1 MTSEPSLEIR
11 RLHASDDRLAVS
23 GIYEASWK
31 YAYRDILPREY
42 LESIPAGRWV
52 SGLDFSDRIH
62 LVMLD
67 GGRYIGA
74 ACCCAS
80 RFPEFTGWG
89 EIVSLYLLPE
99 YMGRGYGRP
108 LLEAAVAALCARGYE
123 KVFLWVLEENRRARG
138 LYERA
143 GFRYGGISR
152 EDVIGGRALRELA
165 YCRADR
171 DCR

>member
-1 MTSEPSLEIR
+1 MEIR
-11 RLHASDDRLAVS
+11 YLNEADDRLAVS

-31 YAYRDILPREY
+31 YAYRDILPGEY

-80 RFPEFTGWG
+80 RFPEFDGWG
-89 EIVSLYLLPE
+89 EIVSLYLLPS
-99 YMGRGYGRP
+99 YMGRGCGRP
-108 LLEAAVAALCARGYE
+108 LLEAAVSALAAQGYRNA
-123 KVFLWVLEENRRARG
+123 FLWVLEENRRARAF
-138 LYERA
+138 YERM
-143 GFRYGGISR
+143 GFQHSGVRR
-152 EDVIGGRALRELA
+152 ADVIGGKTVREAA
-165 YCRADR
+165 YCRR
-171 DCR
+171 IP

>member
-1 MTSEPSLEIR
+1 MDE
-11 RLHASDDRLAVS
+11 ADDRLAVS

-31 YAYRDILPREY
+31 YAYRDILPGEY

-80 RFPEFTGWG
+80 RFPEFDGWG
-89 EIVSLYLLPE
+89 ELVSLYLLPAA
-99 YMGRGYGRP
+99 MGRGYGRP
-108 LLEAAVAALCARGYE
+108 LLEAAVSALAGQGYRDA
-123 KVFLWVLEENRRARG
+123 FLWVLEENWRARAF
-138 LYERA
+138 YERM
-143 GFRYGGISR
+143 GFRPSGACR
-152 EDVIGGRALRELA
+152 ADVIGGRVVRELA
-165 YCRADR
+165 YCRSIP
-171 DCR
+171 

>member
-1 MTSEPSLEIR
+1 MNE
-11 RLHASDDRLAVS
+11 ADDRLAVS

-31 YAYRDILPREY
+31 YAYRDILPGEY

-80 RFPEFTGWG
+80 RFPEFDGWG
-89 EIVSLYLLPE
+89 EIVSLYLLPS
-99 YMGRGYGRP
+99 YMGRGCGRP
-108 LLEAAVAALCARGYE
+108 LLEAAVSALAAQGYRNA
-123 KVFLWVLEENRRARG
+123 FLWVLEENRRARAF
-138 LYERA
+138 YERM
-143 GFRYGGISR
+143 GFQHSGIR
-152 EDVIGGRALRELA
+152 RADVIGGKTVREAA
-165 YCRADR
+165 YCRR
-171 DCR
+171 IP

>member
-1 MTSEPSLEIR
+1 MEIR
-11 RLHASDDRLAVS
+11 YLNEADDRLAVS

-31 YAYRDILPREY
+31 YAYRDILPGEY

-80 RFPEFTGWG
+80 RFPEFDGWG
-89 EIVSLYLLPE
+89 ELVSLYLLPAA
-99 YMGRGYGRP
+99 MGRGYGRP
-108 LLEAAVAALCARGYE
+108 LLEAAVSALAGQGYRDA
-123 KVFLWVLEENRRARG
+123 FLWVLEENWRARAF
-138 LYERA
+138 YERM
-143 GFRYGGISR
+143 GFRPSGACR
-152 EDVIGGRALRELA
+152 ADVIGGRAVRELA
-165 YCRADR
+165 YC
-171 DCR
+171 CSIP

>member
-1 MTSEPSLEIR
+1 MNE
-11 RLHASDDRLAVS
+11 ADDRLAVS

-31 YAYRDILPREY
+31 YAYRDILPGEY

-80 RFPEFTGWG
+80 RFPEFDGWG
-89 EIVSLYLLPE
+89 EIVSLYLLPS
-99 YMGRGYGRP
+99 YMGRGCGRP
-108 LLEAAVAALCARGYE
+108 LLEAAVSALAAQGYRNA
-123 KVFLWVLEENRRARG
+123 FLWVLEENRRARAF
-138 LYERA
+138 YERM
-143 GFRYGGISR
+143 GFQHSGVRR
-152 EDVIGGRALRELA
+152 ADVIGGKTVREAA
-165 YCRADR
+165 YCRR
-171 DCR
+171 IP

>member
-1 MTSEPSLEIR
+1 MEIR
-11 RLHASDDRLAVS
+11 SLNEGDDRLAVS

-42 LESIPAGRWV
+42 LERIPAGRWV

-80 RFPEFTGWG
+80 RFSEFDGWG
-89 EIVSLYLLPE
+89 EIVSLYLLPS
-99 YMGRGYGRP
+99 YMGRGCGGP
-108 LLEAAVAALCARGYE
+108 LLEAAVSALADQGYRNI
-123 KVFLWVLEENRRARG
+123 FLWVLEENRRARAF
-138 LYERA
+138 YERM
-143 GFRYGGISR
+143 GFQRSGVCR
-152 EDVIGGRALRELA
+152 TDVIGGKAVEELA
-165 YCRADR
+165 YCRR
-171 DCR
+171 IP

>member
-1 MTSEPSLEIR
+1 MEIR
-11 RLHASDDRLAVS
+11 YLNEADDRLAVS

-31 YAYRDILPREY
+31 YAYRDILPGEY

-80 RFPEFTGWG
+80 RFPEFDGWG
-89 EIVSLYLLPE
+89 EIVSLYLLPS
-99 YMGRGYGRP
+99 YMGRGCGRP
-108 LLEAAVAALCARGYE
+108 LLEAAVSALAAQGYRNA
-123 KVFLWVLEENRRARG
+123 FLWVLEENRRARAF
-138 LYERA
+138 YERM
-143 GFRYGGISR
+143 GFQHSGIR
-152 EDVIGGRALRELA
+152 RADVIGGKTVREAA
-165 YCRADR
+165 YCRR
-171 DCR
+171 IP

>member
-1 MTSEPSLEIR
+1 MEIR
-11 RLHASDDRLAVS
+11 YLNEADDRLAVS

-31 YAYRDILPREY
+31 YVYRDILPRDY

-80 RFPEFTGWG
+80 RFPEFDGWG
-89 EIVSLYLLPE
+89 EIVSLYLLPS
-99 YMGRGYGRP
+99 YMGRGCGRP
-108 LLEAAVAALCARGYE
+108 LLEAAVAALAARGYRNF
-123 KVFLWVLEENRRARG
+123 FLWVLEENRRARAF
-138 LYERA
+138 YERM
-143 GFRYGGISR
+143 GFRSNGACR
-152 EDVIGGRALRELA
+152 TDVIGGRAVRELA
-165 YCRADR
+165 YCRGIP
-171 DCR
+171 

>member
-1 MTSEPSLEIR
+1 MEIR
-11 RLHASDDRLAVS
+11 YLNEADDRLAVS

-31 YAYRDILPREY
+31 YAYRDILPGEY

-80 RFPEFTGWG
+80 RFPEFDGWG
-89 EIVSLYLLPE
+89 EIVSLYLLPS
-99 YMGRGYGRP
+99 YMGRGCGRP
-108 LLEAAVAALCARGYE
+108 LLEAAVSALAAQGYRDA
-123 KVFLWVLEENRRARG
+123 FLWVLEENRRARAF
-138 LYERA
+138 YERM
-143 GFRYGGISR
+143 GFQHSGVRR
-152 EDVIGGRALRELA
+152 ADVIGGKTVREAA
-165 YCRADR
+165 YCRR
-171 DCR
+171 IP

>member
-1 MTSEPSLEIR
+1 MEIR
-11 RLHASDDRLAVS
+11 YLNEADDRLAVS

-31 YAYRDILPREY
+31 YAYRDILPGEY

-80 RFPEFTGWG
+80 RFPEFDGWG
-89 EIVSLYLLPE
+89 EIVSLYLLPSH
-99 YMGRGYGRP
+99 MGRGYGRP
-108 LLEAAVAALCARGYE
+108 LLEAAVSALAGQGYRD
-123 KVFLWVLEENRRARG
+123 VFLWVLEENRRARAF
-138 LYERA
+138 YEKMNFQLSGARRA
-143 GFRYGGISR
+143 
-152 EDVIGGRALRELA
+152 DVIGGKTVREAA
-165 YCRADR
+165 YCRR
-171 DCR
+171 IP

>member
-1 MTSEPSLEIR
+1 MNE
-11 RLHASDDRLAVS
+11 ADDRLAVS

-31 YAYRDILPREY
+31 YAYRDILPGEY

-80 RFPEFTGWG
+80 RFPEFDGWG
-89 EIVSLYLLPE
+89 EVVSCYLLPE
-99 YMGRGYGRP
+99 YIGRGLGRP
-108 LLEAAVAALCARGYE
+108 LLEAAASSLAARGYRDA
-123 KVFLWVLEENRRARG
+123 FLWVLEENRRARAF
-138 LYERA
+138 YERM
-143 GFRYGGISR
+143 GFRPSGACR
-152 EDVIGGRALRELA
+152 TDVIGGRAVRELV
-165 YCRADR
+165 YCRGIP
-171 DCR
+171 